1 VGEGGVASRNHDCR
15 ARKRGKAEGV
25 RNNQIITQKGRARQR
40 RPIPLAVEKCQN
52 FLAWNFGGSPTK
64 IRDYELNNRISDS
77 YKILILDIRIFN
89 IQHIK
94 ILPPSFLIYLYIFAE
109 LKTPP
114 CNYISITITKL
125 GDKFLIYSISGIFKY
140 DYKFWLLL

>member
-1 VGEGGVASRNHDCR
+1 MLGHANGRLSVAESLS
-15 ARKRGKAEGV
+15 
-25 RNNQIITQKGRARQR
+25 TQSLIVPYCGSCVL
-40 RPIPLAVEKCQN
+40 PIPLAVEKCQN

-89 IQHIK
+89 IQYIK

-140 DYKFWLLL
+140 EYKFWLLL